1 MVCNVGYVMY
11 MYVFSHFFIFVFF
24 LLLVYFVYDTIINK

>member
-11 MYVFSHFFIFVFF
+11 MYVFSHFFIFVF